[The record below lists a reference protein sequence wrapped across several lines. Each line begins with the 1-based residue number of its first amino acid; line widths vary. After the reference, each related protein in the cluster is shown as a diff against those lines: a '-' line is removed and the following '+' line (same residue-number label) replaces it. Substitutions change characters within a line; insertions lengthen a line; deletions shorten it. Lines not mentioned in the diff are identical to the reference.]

1 MEFVFDKVG
10 AGRDHLVIGFT
21 IKHNQ
26 TIRFG
31 VVRVPWAELLAPE
44 FIDALDRVHRRQMIE
59 RWSEVDLGDPLF

>member
-31 VVRVPWAELLAPE
+31 VVRVPWQELVGQD
-44 FIDALDRVHRRQMIE
+44 FIDALDRTYRRQMIE
-59 RWSEVDLGDPLF
+59 RWSEVDITDPLF